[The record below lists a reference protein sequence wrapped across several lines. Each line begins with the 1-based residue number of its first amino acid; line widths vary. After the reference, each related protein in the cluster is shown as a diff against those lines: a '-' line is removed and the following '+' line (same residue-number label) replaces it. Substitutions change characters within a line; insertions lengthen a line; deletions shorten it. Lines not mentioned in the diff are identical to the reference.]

1 LAEHQIDRVFLTG
14 GSSFVPAVRQQFESR
29 FGAAKIETGD
39 QLVSIAYGLSLIGR
53 EPDISRWAV

>member
-1 LAEHQIDRVFLTG
+1 
-14 GSSFVPAVRQQFESR
+14 VRARFEDR

-53 EPDISRWAV
+53 ERDIGRWAV